1 MLVSLSPLSP
11 YIYRVTSSEEVTSP
25 LGQAAPSCVLC
36 VVCVCVGFSNL
47 IELVVVLSLWV
58 WSGPAIAG

>member
-11 YIYRVTSSEEVTSP
+11 YIYCVTSSEEVTSP
-25 LGQAAPSCVLC
+25 LGQAASSCVL
-36 VVCVCVGFSNL
+36 CVCVGFSNL